1 MTERLRQA
9 TCVAIAGRALLIEGP
24 PGTGKS
30 GLALALID
38 RGATL
43 VCDDGVAI
51 EVRGGT
57 LWAMPPAATRGLMEV
72 RNIGLLTFP
81 AIEAPIALRLVLD
94 GAAPRFVEG
103 PLIDTIEGCSIP
115 ALAFDPRIAPA
126 AIRAELALRVHGLPL
141 SGTVAG

>member
-1 MTERLRQA
+1 MTVRLRQA
-9 TCVAIAGRALLIEGP
+9 TCVAIAGRGLLIEGP
-24 PGTGKS
+24 PGAGKS

-38 RGATL
+38 RGASL
-43 VCDDGVAI
+43 VGDDGVAL
-51 EVRGGT
+51 EVRNGA
-57 LWAMPPAATRGLMEV
+57 LWALPPSATRGLLEA

-81 AIEAPIALRLVLD
+81 ATEAPVALRLVLD
-94 GAAPRFVEG
+94 PAAPRFVEG

-115 ALAFDPRIAPA
+115 ALAFDPQIAPA